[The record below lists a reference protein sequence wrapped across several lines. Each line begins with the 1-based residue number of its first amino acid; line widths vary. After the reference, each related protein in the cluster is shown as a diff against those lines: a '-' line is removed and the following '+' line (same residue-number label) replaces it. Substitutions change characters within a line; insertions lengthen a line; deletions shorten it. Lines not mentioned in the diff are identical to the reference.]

1 MQRVV
6 RWRRSQILPRCAE
19 EIESDAEQKIDTI
32 LAKPGTYPESTMP
45 TTGDVSNTPAHSDG
59 NKRAGAAQH
68 RGERRAGNADMSEV
82 TNNHVSTIDPP
93 AKSPW
98 LIVSRLGGTR
108 WPASVPLPTNYLKL
122 IVITAALYA
131 IVNGLE
137 LINALSD
144 YFGYHLFPD
153 DRRFPIVELL
163 NAAWSPLFALAAAS
177 RGRWAWH
184 CLVWGL
190 LVVGVG
196 YFVEDP
202 VTGVSAL
209 LWLGAMWLYL
219 ARRRPRYG
227 LPAWRSIM

>member
-1 MQRVV
+1 
-6 RWRRSQILPRCAE
+6 
-19 EIESDAEQKIDTI
+19 
-32 LAKPGTYPESTMP
+32 
-45 TTGDVSNTPAHSDG
+45 
-59 NKRAGAAQH
+59 
-68 RGERRAGNADMSEV
+68 MSEA

-93 AKSPW
+93 DKSPW

-108 WPASVPLPTNYLKL
+108 WPASVPLPTTYLTL

-137 LINALSD
+137 LIDALSD
-144 YFGYHLFPD
+144 YFANYSIFRDGILYP
-153 DRRFPIVELL
+153 RRFPVVELL

-190 LVVGVG
+190 LVVCVG

-209 LWLGAMWLYL
+209 VWLGVMWLYL
-219 ARRRPRYG
+219 ARLRPRYG